1 VNYPGLLLELLEA
14 FADRD
19 INLSRVESRPTG
31 DRLGDYLFHIDFE
44 AGLYER
50 PAREAIEDVE
60 GIAAEGW
67 VRRLGSYDTRH
78 VV

>member
-1 VNYPGLLLELLEA
+1 
-14 FADRD
+14 
-19 INLSRVESRPTG
+19 VESRPTG

-44 AGLYER
+44 AGLYED
-50 PAREAIEDVE
+50 PARDAVGEVE
-60 GIAAEGW
+60 EIASDGW